1 MYLSRCLQNWMVAER
16 SGVCTVPDVMKLHL
30 LKKGAHLTD
39 TQIDQYHTMT
49 IDKPWDLQWA
59 IRVFHAIDLSASEQ
73 TGSSRKTQVY
83 MVDEGSSFH
92 GADTCCYQ
100 CNQCDEP
107 EDVSDVLV
115 NLADFNDFAGA
126 DDKYCMIDDDF

>member
-1 MYLSRCLQNWMVAER
+1 
-16 SGVCTVPDVMKLHL
+16 
-30 LKKGAHLTD
+30 
-39 TQIDQYHTMT
+39 
-49 IDKPWDLQWA
+49 
-59 IRVFHAIDLSASEQ
+59 
-73 TGSSRKTQVY
+73 
-83 MVDEGSSFH
+83 MVDEGSSSH

-126 DDKYCMIDDDF
+126 DDKYSMIDDDFEVFLLDLTKSDIFF